1 MNLYRIEYCYF
12 NGSSDTDLVRAA
24 NRIAANRIAAYEM
37 CKDSLLPNFDEVV
50 YIHCELEKEEEQ
62 DEAL

>member
-1 MNLYRIEYCYF
+1 MNLYRIEYRYSNSF
-12 NGSSDTDLVRAA
+12 SDTVFVQ
-24 NRIAANRIAAYEM
+24 AANRIAAYEV
-37 CKDSLLPNFDEVV
+37 CRDIIPNFDEII